1 MRHLPWTGRF
11 DRVINW
17 FTAFGYFADGDNK
30 RVLAEVVRTLR
41 PGGRFV
47 LDLNHYAWLVRH
59 YQSAIVRELDGDLL
73 IDQSRLDVLTG
84 RNMVRRT
91 VIRGGRTR
99 QVPFSVRLSPSPNS
113 GTGCSTRVL
122 QT

>member
-17 FTAFGYFADGDNK
+17 FTAFGYFANGDNK
-30 RVLAEVVRTLR
+30 RVLSEVVGTLR

-47 LDLNHYAWLVRH
+47 LDLNHFAWLIRH
-59 YQSAIVRELDGDLL
+59 YQSAIMRELDGDLL

-84 RNMVRRT
+84 RAMV
-91 VIRGGRTR
+91 
-99 QVPFSVRLSPSPNS
+99 
-113 GTGCSTRVL
+113 
-122 QT
+122 